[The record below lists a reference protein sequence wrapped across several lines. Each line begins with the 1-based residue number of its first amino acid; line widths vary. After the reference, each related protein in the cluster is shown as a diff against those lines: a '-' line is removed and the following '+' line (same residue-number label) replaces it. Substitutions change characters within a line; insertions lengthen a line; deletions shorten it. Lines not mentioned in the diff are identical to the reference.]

1 MVEKLS
7 LQDHEEWPQGNGP
20 EALDLLDIDS
30 MDLPAFFV
38 QGLQILFCNK
48 HACQLIGYEK
58 NELIGSSIDL
68 IFEDTSE
75 VHLAQVLT
83 KCLKE
88 GGAIT
93 TQIKIITKSGDT
105 APGEAHIVR
114 CMWHNQPVCLVFVK
128 EAGQS
133 LGDNQSLNLI
143 IENAPF
149 GIYMLKG
156 NQFAYVNRAFLK
168 MVGYTWEELSNL
180 QPQRLIH
187 PDDRERVRDK
197 AIKMLKG
204 ELQDPYRYRCVKK
217 DGTVIWVIEKVISIK
232 DVGDEKIMAGFFLD
246 ITHLKEAE
254 EELKRKNKEY
264 EDTINSIT
272 SLFILLD
279 ENGNIK
285 KLNRSAQNAFD
296 IRLESSSSYHIGDL
310 FEGGVRI
317 KVLDAF
323 NKCRKTR
330 QKISL
335 DDLRFSYKDG
345 KVGFLEFTFTPIEQN
360 GSKLPGVIVL
370 GADITEKKNLLNQV
384 LQSQKLEAIG
394 QLAAGIAHEIN
405 TPVQYIG
412 DNLRFIS
419 NGIINL
425 GEMFTYYDDLLKR
438 MVKDQNI
445 ISEISKKLTELDIQ
459 FYMEELPKAVQQSL
473 EGVDRITK
481 IVISMKNFAHAGIL
495 EKVQF
500 DVNSA
505 IESTVTVSK
514 NVWKYVAD
522 VELRLDPNL
531 PQVLGY
537 PGEFNQVVLNLI
549 VNAVHAIEDV
559 KKNTGK
565 KGKIVISTQREGDYV
580 LVSISDTGTG
590 IPKEI
595 QSRIFDPFFTT
606 KEPGK
611 GTGQGLSISH
621 RYIVEMHKG
630 QIYFESEMGKGT
642 TFFIKL
648 PISLEEGEGV
658 RKE

>member
-1 MVEKLS
+1 MIEKLS
-7 LQDHEEWPQGNGP
+7 FKDHEKRPQGNGP
-20 EALDLLDIDS
+20 DVLYLQSIDS
-30 MDLPAFFV
+30 MDLAAFLV
-38 QGLQILFCNK
+38 QDLQILFCNK
-48 HACQLIGYEK
+48 QACKLTGYEK

-68 IFEDTSE
+68 FFTDTSIGK
-75 VHLAQVLT
+75 ADQVFT

-88 GGAIT
+88 GGGIT
-93 TQIKIITKSGDT
+93 TQIQIKTKSGDI
-105 APGEAHIVR
+105 AFGEAHMVR
-114 CMWHNQPVCLVFVK
+114 CILHNQPACLVLVK
-128 EAGQS
+128 EALQS
-133 LGDNQSLNLI
+133 LGDKQSLHHI
-143 IENAPF
+143 IEHAPF
-149 GIYMLKG
+149 GIYMLNRNK
-156 NQFAYVNRAFLK
+156 FAYVNQAFLE

-180 QPQRLIH
+180 QPQKIIH
-187 PDDRERVRDK
+187 PDDREKVRHK

-204 ELQDPYRYRCVKK
+204 ELQAPYRYRCVKK
-217 DGTVIWVIEKVISIK
+217 DGTVRWVIEKVVSIK
-232 DVGDEKIMAGFFLD
+232 NVGDEKILAGFFVD

-279 ENGNIK
+279 GNGNIK
-285 KLNRSAQNAFD
+285 KINQSAKNILD
-296 IRLESSSSYHIGDL
+296 IGLENKISNHIGDL
-310 FEGGVRI
+310 FEGKAKI

-323 NKCRKTR
+323 KRCKESR
-330 QKISL
+330 QRIEI
-335 DDLRFSYKDG
+335 DDLKFSYKDG
-345 KVGFLEFTFTPIEQN
+345 KVGFLGLTFTPIEQD
-360 GSKLPGVIVL
+360 GSGVPDVIVL
-370 GADITEKKNLLNQV
+370 GADTTERKNLMSQV

-412 DNLRFIS
+412 DNLRFMS
-419 NGIINL
+419 SGILNL
-425 GEMFTYYDDLLKR
+425 IEILTYYDELLKN
-438 MVKDQNI
+438 MLKDQNLL
-445 ISEISKKLTELDIQ
+445 SEISKKLTKLDIQ

-481 IVISMKNFAHAGIL
+481 IVISMKNFAHAGNL

-505 IESTVTVSK
+505 IESTVNVSK
-514 NVWKYVAD
+514 NAWKYVAD
-522 VELRLDPNL
+522 LELRLDPNL
-531 PQVLGY
+531 PQILGY
-537 PGEFNQVVLNLI
+537 PGEFNQVILNLI
-549 VNAVHAIEDV
+549 LNAVHAIEDV
-559 KKNTGK
+559 KRNTGE
-565 KGKIVISTQREGDYV
+565 KGKIVIATQKAGDYV

-595 QSRIFDPFFTT
+595 QDRIFDPFFTT

-621 RYIVEMHKG
+621 KYIVEMHKG

-648 PISLEEGEGV
+648 PIT
-658 RKE
+658 